1 MASLSRRA
9 LWLTKDRAV
18 MTLPTR
24 RLSYPREP
32 LTQPV
37 SGLSVPPASSA
48 VQRHQIDK
56 ASLAEVRVTELE
68 NGLRVASQEA
78 FGQYSTIGGRQSYNS
93 VRDFMTNPVGARYL
107 EEPWAYVHKSIYSWP
122 IYLQYT
128 A

>member
-1 MASLSRRA
+1 MTFDPASSCTRVSESRKMASIYGRA
-9 LWLTKDRAV
+9 LRLAKDRAV
-18 MTLPTR
+18 LTLPRR

-56 ASLAEVRVTELE
+56 ASLADVRVTELE

-78 FGQYSTIGGRQSYNS
+78 FGQYSTIGGRQRRGS
-93 VRDFMTNPVGARYL
+93 VSKAINNPWL
-107 EEPWAYVHKSIYSWP
+107 
-122 IYLQYT
+122 
-128 A
+128 